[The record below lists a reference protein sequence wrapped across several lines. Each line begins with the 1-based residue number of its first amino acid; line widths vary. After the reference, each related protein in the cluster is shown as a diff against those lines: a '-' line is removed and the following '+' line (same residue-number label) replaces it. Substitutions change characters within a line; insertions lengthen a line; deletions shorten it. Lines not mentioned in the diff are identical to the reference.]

1 VPQSALDSAKDQLA
15 SRQGLG
21 WTATPP
27 TGLRI
32 EPGEWR
38 VFTVTQANT
47 LIIGESLPVT
57 RILNAAWLTLG
68 RPVFWCDGPRL
79 ALPTG
84 PTGTFVLWRV
94 DELRA
99 DDQEQLLSWL
109 DRGGTARVLARAP
122 RSVFTLVQ
130 QGQFL
135 PELYYRLNTLILQT
149 YWPGAISSH

>member
-1 VPQSALDSAKDQLA
+1 MLQSSTVEAATDQLHA
-15 SRQGLG
+15 RERLG
-21 WTATPP
+21 WSASPP

-38 VFTVTQANT
+38 VFTATKANT
-47 LIIGESLPVT
+47 LMLGEPLAVT
-57 RILNAAWLTLG
+57 RMLNAAWLTLG

-79 ALPTG
+79 TLPEG
-84 PTGTFVLWRV
+84 QTGTFVLWRV

-99 DDQEQLLSWL
+99 EDQQQLFGWL
-109 DRGGTARVLARAP
+109 DRRGATRVLARAP
-122 RSVFTLVQ
+122 RSVFPLVQ

-149 YWPGAISSH
+149 A